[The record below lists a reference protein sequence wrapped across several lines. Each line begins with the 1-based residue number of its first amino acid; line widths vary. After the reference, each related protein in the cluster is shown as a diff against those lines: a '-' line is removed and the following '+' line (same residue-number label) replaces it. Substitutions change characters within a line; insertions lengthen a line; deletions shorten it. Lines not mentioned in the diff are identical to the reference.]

1 MGTHPIFESDFDC
14 LTDMSS
20 AHEIRQKFEKSEFF
34 KKIATSDFG
43 QNIAGHSGS
52 FYGINSKQDKII
64 CQGISK
70 LSELCSSPIHNVSHI
85 ILNSETGGLAL
96 FSSVGLSI
104 LNPPILVA
112 ESADFVKCNLGRNYL
127 RQVRWGNADEFH
139 VLISNNS
146 ILSFKNSRGA
156 PTDNYYDLPQS
167 AAITDFVTFKE
178 GFLFVDCDGNIY
190 ENGELVLNC
199 EITGDALNLE
209 QISSDVF
216 VVSNQQYAI
225 HILWLQDE
233 AFIVE
238 KVELDMYEDI
248 IILNDK
254 TCPMRYFIYSK
265 S

>member
-1 MGTHPIFESDFDC
+1 MYESQC
-14 LTDMSS
+14 
-20 AHEIRQKFEKSEFF
+20 
-34 KKIATSDFG
+34 
-43 QNIAGHSGS
+43 
-52 FYGINSKQDKII
+52 
-64 CQGISK
+64 
-70 LSELCSSPIHNVSHI
+70 SPIHNVSHI

-127 RQVRWGNADEFH
+127 RQVRWGNDDEFH

-156 PTDNYYDLPQS
+156 PTDNYYDLPQRYEFMKRLMILFRNSS

-178 GFLFVDCDGNIY
+178 GFIFVDCDGNIY

-199 EITGDALNLE
+199 EITGDDLKLE

-216 VVSNQQYAI
+216 VVSNQQVANI
-225 HILWLQDE
+225 
-233 AFIVE
+233 
-238 KVELDMYEDI
+238 
-248 IILNDK
+248 
-254 TCPMRYFIYSK
+254 
-265 S
+265 